1 MISPK
6 LSPWLTRSCWLISML
21 PARPTIWASLPIL
34 REKIEALGTPRPLLP
49 FLRCD
54 RELPFSKIREAGDL
68 LLTMGAGDVYPD
80 WGTYLRKIN
89 FTIKRDVRL
98 RLTSLFCYGDKEN
111 ACTCASAFETAN
123 QSEIYLAL
131 CEKVIHLIH
140 SFIHIP
146 FFRFCGW
153 RCGKSDLHNYFP
165 VICRIL

>member
-1 MISPK
+1 M
-6 LSPWLTRSCWLISML
+6 
-21 PARPTIWASLPIL
+21 
-34 REKIEALGTPRPLLP
+34 EHLP
-49 FLRCD
+49 F
-54 RELPFSKIREAGDL
+54 AG
-68 LLTMGAGDVYPD
+68 
-80 WGTYLRKIN
+80 I
-89 FTIKRDVRL
+89 
-98 RLTSLFCYGDKEN
+98 FCYGDEEN
-111 ACTCASAFETAN
+111 ARIYAVHLTTAN